1 MMTLSMLLQP
11 IQNIRFWIYYVLMIL
26 LLLGFGRYIY
36 AMIVRL
42 ILQRK
47 KYKAKENHME
57 LGCYHKA
64 VRAI

>member
-26 LLLGFGRYIY
+26 LLLSFGRYIY

>member
-1 MMTLSMLLQP
+1 MAAITLKRIES
-11 IQNIRFWIYYVLMIL
+11 IVVEDNKYYVLMIL

>member
-47 KYKAKENHME
+47 KYKAKENHMG